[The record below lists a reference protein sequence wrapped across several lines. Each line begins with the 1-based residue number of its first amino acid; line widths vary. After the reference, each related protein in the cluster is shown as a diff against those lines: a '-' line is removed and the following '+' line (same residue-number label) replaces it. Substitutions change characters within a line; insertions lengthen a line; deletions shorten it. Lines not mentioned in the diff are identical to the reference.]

1 MNLNVP
7 KKTNSFLVWSFN
19 DIVTVLLPIWLL
31 CLVSEFRYAPIDSF
45 FAAPFYLSGNNWF
58 GTGSYFFSAIL
69 HKGGK
74 YVAVAAAGLSLILF
88 LLSYLRQFAGLKPYR
103 KVCLYLTLSIS
114 ACALIISGLKSLS
127 TSPCPWSLP
136 QYSGSGSAGKCFPA
150 GHASSGF
157 CLFSLYFAFR
167 QLRVKRTWIFLI
179 LALALGW
186 ILGLGRQAQGAHFL
200 SHSFATMFLDWS
212 ICALL
217 YRLFFFPKAP
227 LNTRYKPVSARTYCL
242 ISALFLTFVFNLPF
256 FSKAC
261 SVLKF
266 SFSDLW
272 LLTVS
277 AFILFSAFFAV
288 LRFLNYSILIKTFSL
303 LFTITASGALYFNFQ
318 YGTIINSEMM
328 RNALATDT
336 AEAAELLTAKF
347 FLEFAFLCLPQLY
360 LTFFVPIRHSS
371 FVRGIFQGLVGLVAG
386 VCFLM
391 LNFQGVSSLIRSE
404 PVLRNLI
411 SPVNVFSGTYKAIF
425 KDGST
430 EVDAPRLVID
440 PHPALGPSHSKGK
453 GTLFIVVVGETA
465 RLANWGLAG
474 YSRDTTPQLRARNVI
489 SFRKTIS
496 CGTSTDVSLPCMF
509 SQVGRDHYDRER
521 ILKEESLLPVLQ
533 RAGINVFWVDNQSGC
548 KGVCKGVQSLNI
560 SKTKAPSLCSGS
572 RCFDEA
578 LLAGIDTSQIL
589 KPGKTTVV
597 FMHQL
602 GNHGPAYSKRYP
614 KNFEVFKPVCTDEKL
629 NNCTRQEIVNAY
641 DNAILYTDHFLA
653 GVIDWLK
660 GLDGFD
666 TGLLYVSDHG
676 ESLGEN
682 NMYLHGAPELIAPKE
697 QKEVPMLLW
706 LSKGFEKKFGL
717 NDVCLREQ
725 AKKDASHDQLF
736 SSLLG
741 ILDVKSSVYDQK
753 NDFSAGCKIAATN
766 QRL

>member
-1 MNLNVP
+1 MNLKVP
-7 KKTNSFLVWSFN
+7 KKTNSFLIWSFN
-19 DIVTVLLPIWLL
+19 DILTVLLPLWLL
-31 CLVSEFRYAPIDSF
+31 CLISEFRYAPIDSF
-45 FAAPFYLSGNNWF
+45 FAAPFYLSGNNWL
-58 GTGSYFFSAIL
+58 GTGSFFFSAVL

-74 YVAVAAAGLSLILF
+74 YVAVAVAVSSLILF
-88 LLSYLRQFAGLKPYR
+88 LLSYLKKFARLKPYR
-103 KVCLYLTLSIS
+103 KVCLYVTLPIS

-127 TSPCPWSLP
+127 ASPCPWSLP
-136 QYSGSGSAGKCFPA
+136 QYGGSGSAGKCFPA

-167 QLRVKRTWIFLI
+167 QLRVTRSWIFLI

-186 ILGLGRQAQGAHFL
+186 ILGVGRQAQGAHFL
-200 SHSFATMFLDWS
+200 SHSFATMFLDWA
-212 ICALL
+212 ICALF
-217 YRLFFFPKAP
+217 YRLFFFPKVP
-227 LNTRYKPVSARTYCL
+227 VKIRQKPISALSYCL
-242 ISALFLTFVFNLPF
+242 ITAFSLTFIFNLPF

-261 SVLKF
+261 SALKF

-272 LLTVS
+272 LLAVC
-277 AFILFSAFFAV
+277 AFILFSAFFTV
-288 LRFLNYSILIKTFSL
+288 LRLLNHSFLIKVFSL
-303 LFTITASGALYFNFQ
+303 FFTVCAAGAMYFNYQ

-360 LTFFVPIRHSS
+360 LTFFVPIKHSS
-371 FVRGIFQGLVGLVAG
+371 FVRGIFQALVGLVIG

-411 SPVNVFSGTYKAIF
+411 SPVNVFSGTYKAVF

-430 EVDAPRLVID
+430 EVDAPRIVID
-440 PHPALGPSHSKGK
+440 PKPALGASHKNDK

-489 SFRKTIS
+489 PFSKTIS

-509 SQVGRDHYDRER
+509 SRVGRDRYDRDR

-548 KGVCKGVQSLNI
+548 KGVCKGVPSLSI
-560 SKTKAPSLCSGS
+560 SKTKAPSLCSGP
-572 RCFDEA
+572 RCYDEA
-578 LLAGIDTSQIL
+578 LLAGIDTSEIL

-629 NNCTRQEIVNAY
+629 NNCSREEIVNAY

-653 GVIDWLK
+653 SVIDWLK

-706 LSKGFEKKFGL
+706 LSKGFEQKFGL

-725 AKKDASHDQLF
+725 AKADTSHDQLF

-741 ILDVKSSVYDQK
+741 ILDVKSSVYDQNK
-753 NDFSAGCKIAATN
+753 DFSAVCRKSN
-766 QRL
+766 S

>member
-1 MNLNVP
+1 M
-7 KKTNSFLVWSFN
+7 
-19 DIVTVLLPIWLL
+19 
-31 CLVSEFRYAPIDSF
+31 
-45 FAAPFYLSGNNWF
+45 
-58 GTGSYFFSAIL
+58 
-69 HKGGK
+69 
-74 YVAVAAAGLSLILF
+74 
-88 LLSYLRQFAGLKPYR
+88 
-103 KVCLYLTLSIS
+103 
-114 ACALIISGLKSLS
+114 
-127 TSPCPWSLP
+127 
-136 QYSGSGSAGKCFPA
+136 
-150 GHASSGF
+150 
-157 CLFSLYFAFR
+157 
-167 QLRVKRTWIFLI
+167 
-179 LALALGW
+179 
-186 ILGLGRQAQGAHFL
+186 QGAHFL
-200 SHSFATMFLDWS
+200 SHSVATMFLDWA

-227 LNTRYKPVSARTYCL
+227 VKIRQKPISALSYCL
-242 ISALFLTFVFNLPF
+242 ITAFSLTFIFNLPF

-261 SVLKF
+261 SALKF
-266 SFSDLW
+266 SPSDLW
-272 LLTVS
+272 LLVVCAS
-277 AFILFSAFFAV
+277 ILFSTFFAI
-288 LRFLNYSILIKTFSL
+288 LRLLNYSFLIKVFSL
-303 LFTITASGALYFNFQ
+303 FFTVCAAGALYFNYQ

-360 LTFFVPIRHSS
+360 LTFVVPIKHSS
-371 FVRGIFQGLVGLVAG
+371 FVRGLFQGLIGLVIG

-411 SPVNVFSGTYKAIF
+411 SPVNVFSGTYKAVF

-430 EVDAPRLVID
+430 EVDAPRIVID
-440 PHPALGPSHSKGK
+440 PKPALGASHKNDK

-489 SFRKTIS
+489 PFSKTIS

-509 SQVGRDHYDRER
+509 SRVGRDRYDRDR

-548 KGVCKGVQSLNI
+548 KGVCKGVPSLSI
-560 SKTKAPSLCSGS
+560 SKTKAPSLCSGP
-572 RCFDEA
+572 RCYDEA
-578 LLAGIDTSQIL
+578 LLAGIDTSEIL

-629 NNCTRQEIVNAY
+629 NNCSREEIVNAY

-706 LSKGFEKKFGL
+706 LSKGFEQKFGL

-725 AKKDASHDQLF
+725 AKADTSHDQLF

-741 ILDVKSSVYDQK
+741 ILDVKSSVYDQNK
-753 NDFSAGCKIAATN
+753 DFSAVCRKSN
-766 QRL
+766 S